1 MPYNLTDQKSHPA
14 AGTSLHFSTLLSPA
28 QLHILLGGTHI
39 FVCCKQQLSP
49 VYRRARL
56 QRCANVEWPRLMP
69 ARTLIDKS
77 GAIFKRSCRQ
87 RLRVPITLLK
97 RMAHALLR
105 VAYSLERELLIAI
118 LSAAYVS
125 RGGWVDNYASGTRL
139 LLLLHP
145 HRSAPGR
152 WAPPAAA
159 VLHSIKTTPTVC
171 THWKMERKHIM
182 CASRAITL
190 K

>member
-1 MPYNLTDQKSHPA
+1 
-14 AGTSLHFSTLLSPA
+14 
-28 QLHILLGGTHI
+28 
-39 FVCCKQQLSP
+39 
-49 VYRRARL
+49 
-56 QRCANVEWPRLMP
+56 MP

-159 VLHSIKTTPTVC
+159 VLHSIKTDCMHPLENRAETYNVC
-171 THWKMERKHIM
+171 ESGHHTKI
-182 CASRAITL
+182 A
-190 K
+190 

>member
-1 MPYNLTDQKSHPA
+1 MLNDRT
-14 AGTSLHFSTLLSPA
+14 FN
-28 QLHILLGGTHI
+28 
-39 FVCCKQQLSP
+39 
-49 VYRRARL
+49 ARL
-56 QRCANVEWPRLMP
+56 
-69 ARTLIDKS
+69 LIDKS
-77 GAIFKRSCRQ
+77 SAIFKRSCRR
-87 RLRVPITLLK
+87 RLRVPITLL
-97 RMAHALLR
+97 RRTLCCGWHTL
-105 VAYSLERELLIAI
+105 VSRELLIAI

-159 VLHSIKTTPTVC
+159 AVLHSIKTTPTEC

-182 CASRAITL
+182 GASRAITL